1 MIVGIYGLQNV
12 AIHSNNINI
21 LVQMHSNYVKDEL
34 RKTNEAKRGLMKP
47 PVPKSLN
54 ILYFILT
61 FTSEIFIYSLK
72 FKKLWM

>member
-1 MIVGIYGLQNV
+1 MLVLRSIATKTLIFL
-12 AIHSNNINI
+12 NNSLTIGQIRTN
-21 LVQMHSNYVKDEL
+21 KD
-34 RKTNEAKRGLMKP
+34 KRGLMKP

-61 FTSEIFIYSLK
+61 FTSENFIYSLK

>member
-1 MIVGIYGLQNV
+1 MRLLFLYTSVW
-12 AIHSNNINI
+12 
-21 LVQMHSNYVKDEL
+21 
-34 RKTNEAKRGLMKP
+34 TNEAKRGLMKP

-72 FKKLWM
+72 FKTLWM

>member
-1 MIVGIYGLQNV
+1 MAHVKRVIVKITLFFYPFG
-12 AIHSNNINI
+12 
-21 LVQMHSNYVKDEL
+21 
-34 RKTNEAKRGLMKP
+34 TNEAKRGLIKP

-72 FKKLWM
+72 FKTLWM

>member
-1 MIVGIYGLQNV
+1 MRLLFLYTSVW
-12 AIHSNNINI
+12 
-21 LVQMHSNYVKDEL
+21 
-34 RKTNEAKRGLMKP
+34 TNEAKRGLMKP
-47 PVPKSLN
+47 PVPKALN

>member
-1 MIVGIYGLQNV
+1 MICLNK
-12 AIHSNNINI
+12 
-21 LVQMHSNYVKDEL
+21 LLKDKVEV
-34 RKTNEAKRGLMKP
+34 TNEAKRRLMRT

-72 FKKLWM
+72 FKTLWM

>member
-1 MIVGIYGLQNV
+1 MTTNFQLGTN
-12 AIHSNNINI
+12 
-21 LVQMHSNYVKDEL
+21 KD
-34 RKTNEAKRGLMKP
+34 KRGLMKP

-72 FKKLWM
+72 FKTLWM